1 MADIL
6 SQEEIDA
13 LLEVVDDED
22 GITTPL
28 FTSVLPKYQ
37 SALEATLGAIAA
49 HSLVR
54 SRESSRV
61 IRECSK
67 QLDTLSIQLRK
78 ELLSNEKL
86 LVISNDPN

>member
-13 LLEVVDDED
+13 LLDVVED
-22 GITTPL
+22 SEKHHPSISTCIL
-28 FTSVLPKYQ
+28 YSYQ
-37 SALEATLGAIAA
+37 SALESTLGAIAA
-49 HSLVR
+49 HSLIQ

-67 QLDTLSIQLRK
+67 QIDSMSTQLRK

-86 LVISNDPN
+86 LVVSNDPN

>member
-6 SQEEIDA
+6 SQEEINA
-13 LLEVVDDED
+13 LLEVVDDDDEYYPS
-22 GITTPL
+22 ISTY
-28 FTSVLPKYQ
+28 VLHKYQ
-37 SALEATLGAIAA
+37 SALESALGAIAA
-49 HSLVR
+49 HSLVQ

-67 QLDTLSIQLRK
+67 HLDNMSTQLRK

-86 LVISNDPN
+86 LVISNERD

>member
-6 SQEEIDA
+6 SSEEIDA
-13 LLEVVDDED
+13 LLDSGYEYSPS
-22 GITTPL
+22 ISTYIL
-28 FTSVLPKYQ
+28 YKYQ
-37 SALEATLGAIAA
+37 SALESALGAIAA

-67 QLDTLSIQLRK
+67 HLDNMSTQLRK
-78 ELLSNEKL
+78 ELLGNEKL
-86 LVISNDPN
+86 LVISNDPAN

>member
-1 MADIL
+1 MNEATL
-6 SQEEIDA
+6 NQ
-13 LLEVVDDED
+13 
-22 GITTPL
+22 
-28 FTSVLPKYQ
+28 YQ

-49 HSLVR
+49 HSLVQ

-67 QLDTLSIQLRK
+67 QLDSMSTQLRK

-86 LVISNDPN
+86 LGTSNECN